1 MLHHMFCILLGGRLH
16 LAPLDHPQRI
26 LDIGTGTGIWAL
38 DIAGEFPSAEV
49 IGTDLSAIQ
58 PLWVLPNVQFIVED
72 AEAEWAY
79 AENSFD
85 YIHSRCML
93 GSIRDWD
100 KLLQQAFSCLRPG
113 GYIELAEFRFF
124 NVTSDDNT
132 YTDKSSL
139 WKYYEL
145 VNKASAKRGYPLTL
159 DVSFIDLLSKT
170 GFEGIECTPL
180 KLATGTWPAD
190 PRQKELGRW
199 LQVISKTGFEAY
211 GLALLS
217 RELGMNPADIR
228 ELVDKAKQD
237 LGNKKIHAYSIV

>member
-1 MLHHMFCILLGGRLH
+1 MLHHLFCILLGGRLH

-49 IGTDLSAIQ
+49 IGTDLSPIQ

-72 AEAEWAY
+72 AEAEWVY

-85 YIHSRCML
+85 YIHSRCMV
-93 GSIRDWD
+93 GAIKDWD
-100 KLLQQAFSCLRPG
+100 KLFQQAFSCLRPG
-113 GYIELAEFRFF
+113 GYIELADFRFF
-124 NVTSDDNT
+124 NMASDDNT
-132 YTDKSSL
+132 YTKESSL

-145 VNKASAKRGYPLTL
+145 VNKASAKRGQPLTL
-159 DVSFIDLLSKT
+159 DTPLIDLLSKT
-170 GFEGIECTPL
+170 DFEEIECTPL
-180 KLATGTWPAD
+180 KLATGTWAAD

-199 LQVISKTGFEAY
+199 SELIAKTGFEAY

-217 RELGMNPADIR
+217 REMGMNTEEIR
-228 ELVDKAKQD
+228 ELVDEARKD
-237 LGNKKIHAYSIV
+237 LCNKKIHTYCIM

>member
-1 MLHHMFCILLGGRLH
+1 MLHHVFCILLGGRLH
-16 LAPLDHPQRI
+16 LAPLDKPQRI

-85 YIHSRCML
+85 YIHSRCMV
-93 GSIRDWD
+93 GSIKDWD
-100 KLLQQAFSCLRPG
+100 KLLQQAFFHLRPG
-113 GYIELAEFRFF
+113 GYIELADFRFF

-132 YTDKSSL
+132 YTKESSL
-139 WKYYEL
+139 SKYYEL

-159 DVSFIDLLSKT
+159 DVSLIDLLSKT

-180 KLATGTWPAD
+180 NLAIGAWPAD
-190 PRQKELGRW
+190 KRQKELGRW
-199 LQVISKTGFEAY
+199 MRVICSTGVEAY

-217 RELGMNPADIR
+217 RELGMNTADIR
-228 ELVDKAKQD
+228 ELVDKAKED
-237 LGNKKIHAYSIV
+237 LSSKKIHTYCIM

>member
-1 MLHHMFCILLGGRLH
+1 MLHHMFSILLGGRLH

-49 IGTDLSAIQ
+49 IGTDLSPIQ
-58 PLWVLPNVQFIVED
+58 PLWVLPNVQFVVED
-72 AEAEWAY
+72 AESEWAY

-85 YIHSRCML
+85 YIHSRCMV
-93 GSIRDWD
+93 GAIRDWD

-113 GYIELAEFRFF
+113 GYIELADFRFF
-124 NVTSDDNT
+124 NMASDDNT
-132 YTDKSSL
+132 YTDDLSL
-139 WKYYEL
+139 WKYYDL
-145 VNKASAKRGYPLTL
+145 VNKAAAKRGQSLTL
-159 DVSFIDLLSKT
+159 DTPLTENLSGI

-180 KLATGTWPAD
+180 KLAAGTWPVD

-199 LQVISKTGFEAY
+199 TQLIAKSGLEAY

-217 RELGMNPADIR
+217 REMGMNAAEIR
-228 ELVDKAKQD
+228 ELVDDARKD
-237 LGNKKIHAYSIV
+237 LSNKKIHAYTVV